1 MKKIN
6 LIWLIFSIALSIEL
20 LYKIITAKGL
30 DFFDILTP
38 ILLVLSIKTIIDEN
52 KKILII
58 DYFYI

>member
-1 MKKIN
+1 MKKVN

-38 ILLVLSIKTIIDEN
+38 ILLVLSIKAIIDVKRN
-52 KKILII
+52 S
-58 DYFYI
+58 Y